1 MRPMIDMQVKH
12 ALREVYLFI
21 TWGKFSNVYF
31 NRSSSWLYNKFNG
44 TDGNGGQ
51 GGFTETEKAKFKR
64 ALLDFSDKI
73 RKVAEE
79 I

>member
-1 MRPMIDMQVKH
+1 MRPVIDTQVKNS
-12 ALREVYLFI
+12 LREIYLFI

-51 GGFTETEKAKFKR
+51 GGFTVEEKEKFR
-64 ALLDFSDKI
+64 ASLFDFSDKI
-73 RKVAEE
+73 RRIAENM
-79 I
+79 

>member
-1 MRPMIDMQVKH
+1 MRPVIDTQVKNS
-12 ALREVYLFI
+12 LKDIYLFI

-51 GGFTETEKAKFKR
+51 GGFTESEKAQFKS
-64 ALLDFSDKI
+64 ALFDFSDKI
-73 RKVAEE
+73 RRIAENM
-79 I
+79 

>member
-1 MRPMIDMQVKH
+1 MRPTIDMQVKQ
-12 ALREVYLFI
+12 ALKEIYLFI

-51 GGFTETEKAKFKR
+51 GGFTEVEKEKFR
-64 ALLDFSDKI
+64 VALIDFSEKI

>member
-1 MRPMIDMQVKH
+1 MRPVIYTNVKDS
-12 ALREVYLFI
+12 LREIYLFI

-51 GGFTETEKAKFKR
+51 GGFTEEEKEKLKASLF
-64 ALLDFSDKI
+64 DFSEKI
-73 RKVAEE
+73 RRLAENM
-79 I
+79 